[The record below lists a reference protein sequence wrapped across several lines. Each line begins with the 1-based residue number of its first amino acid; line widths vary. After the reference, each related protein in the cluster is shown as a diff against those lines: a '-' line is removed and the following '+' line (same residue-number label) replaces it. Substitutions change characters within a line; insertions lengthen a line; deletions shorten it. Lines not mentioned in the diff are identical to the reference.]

1 MKTIARR
8 AVRSALLAALVAAPL
23 AHAAEKSAAPAAKPA
38 APKPTAAPAPKA
50 TLVFFINPAG
60 RPCQM
65 QDQILAE
72 SRVQWEPLATLRYA
86 RTDTPADRDLFYRYG
101 VRALPSLIVV
111 DPDGKEL
118 RRFSPGIQPAE
129 TVVSGIRAATGR

>member
-1 MKTIARR
+1 MKPIARF
-8 AVRSALLAALVAAPL
+8 AIRSALLAALVAAPL
-23 AHAAEKSAAPAAKPA
+23 AHAAEKNAAPAGKPA
-38 APKPTAAPAPKA
+38 AKATAAPAPKA

-65 QDQILAE
+65 QDQILLE
-72 SRVQWEPLATLRYA
+72 SKGQWEALATLRYA

-101 VRALPSLIVV
+101 IRALPSLIVV

-118 RRFSPGIQPAE
+118 KRFSPGIQPAE